1 LNPVELFE
9 TEFKKYIGTKHADAV
24 CNGTAALHTSLLALD
39 IKPGDKVI
47 TTAYTFPATVNAILM
62 CGAVPVFADI
72 EKDRPHIDPE
82 SVDKLLSIYEGVVG
96 VLPVHLFGEACNM
109 DRLMEI
115 TDGFVWVLEDSSQA
129 IGAEY
134 KGKKLGSIGDAGTY
148 SFYASKN
155 LSCYEGGM
163 IATNREDVHMKAQ
176 IIRNHGFFKGEMV
189 QMGYN
194 YKMPWNNAFHGWQFL
209 MLHKPSIEAELGRY
223 GPENGYYP
231 RVVYDHPY
239 YKELGITGDCPR
251 AEKLAEKVRMN
262 TKC

>member
-1 LNPVELFE
+1 MNPVELFE
-9 TEFKKYIGTKHADAV
+9 TEFQKYIGTKHAAAV
-24 CNGTAALHTSLLALD
+24 CNGTAALHTALLALGV
-39 IKPGDKVI
+39 KLGDKII
-47 TTAYTFPATVNAILM
+47 TTAYTFPATSNAILM

-82 SVDKLLSIYEGVVG
+82 SVDKLLSAHDGIVG

-115 TDGFVWVLEDSSQA
+115 TKGLWVLEDSSQA

-155 LSCYEGGM
+155 LPCYEGGM
-163 IATNREDVHMKAQ
+163 VVTNREDVHQKAQ
-176 IIRNHGFFKGEMV
+176 IIRNHGFYKGEMI

-223 GPENGYYP
+223 GPEDGYYP
-231 RVVYDHPY
+231 RVVYDYPY
-239 YKELGITGDCPR
+239 YKKLGIIGDCPN
-251 AEKLAEKVRMN
+251 AEKLAETVRRN
-262 TKC
+262 IKC